1 MVFSVF
7 LKQLLYCSRLRI
19 PLSFATKRL
28 NSTNRM
34 WLDRPSP
41 SEVGVRVMFPDE
53 KNRSDHGKS
62 WTLLITI
69 LFLSNAGDISLKDI
83 FISALSAGAIYLTL
97 NRSRFSVC
105 WPFSKKFGKWRT
117 SNYLTQRLTCF
128 IFFTVQSRKAVLKW
142 ELSICYWSINVLSR
156 YLTLK

>member
-7 LKQLLYCSRLRI
+7 VKQLLYCRRVRI
-19 PLSFATKRL
+19 PLSFVTKRL

-34 WLDRPSP
+34 WLDRPSF
-41 SEVGVRVMFPDE
+41 SEVGVRVMSPDE

-83 FISALSAGAIYLTL
+83 YISTLSAGAISYAKQIAAFW
-97 NRSRFSVC
+97 NKFAADCSVKN
-105 WPFSKKFGKWRT
+105 SVNGE
-117 SNYLTQRLTCF
+117 LQ
-128 IFFTVQSRKAVLKW
+128 TVQRKDLLALYISISKLDKPYLKG
-142 ELSICYWSINVLSR
+142 SSPFV
-156 YLTLK
+156 TGQ